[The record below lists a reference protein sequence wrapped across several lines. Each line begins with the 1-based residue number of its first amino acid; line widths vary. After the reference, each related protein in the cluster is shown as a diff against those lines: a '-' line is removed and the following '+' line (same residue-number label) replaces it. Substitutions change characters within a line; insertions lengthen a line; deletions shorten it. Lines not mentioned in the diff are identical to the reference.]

1 MILLSQLL
9 KAAQVAFPKQVTFR
23 YSHPNLYLVCTT
35 AEFGNLT
42 QEARLESFAKALSLQ
57 ASEIAEVV
65 AGSTL
70 QLVLA
75 TPEERD
81 RDYAFLNDAKA
92 GHHWIE
98 FFASFVPTVPQR
110 PLLPGDPRSIHFY
123 GFKGGQGRSTILA
136 LLAKQM
142 ADDGYRVLAVDADLE
157 APSLDLL
164 LAATASAPSATLL
177 GYGPTLD
184 HFRPLSAYTPRQ
196 GPGVVDLIPCRP
208 AGEAYDLDFAAFV
221 LRSSLDV
228 LLPEEIA
235 GKIHEDATEQKYDII
250 LFDHRSGLSTSI
262 LPILSACPG
271 PVAISLRLDD
281 QSSAATGFFDIL
293 LRQNVDYP
301 GLFISF
307 SLDPDDTLE
316 KMRSRNPLQ
325 IDALLACLSDALA
338 RGALPPDDSGQLE
351 LPLTPDDLSDYWV
364 PWFHDRAL
372 LSGHLPTPT
381 DLSKNNLASLQQ
393 IRSVIGFAAKKE
405 IPNRIARPS
414 SPPALT
420 ASGGTDEGLFIE
432 TEALR
437 KLLPANTPHTYIFGR
452 KGTGKTRLLRELA
465 TRRQGEPLVVASD
478 FKDETGIPSG
488 NETFKDLSDS
498 FDPDPEKF
506 WWAILA
512 SALSLPAFT
521 TRDSLLKSLK
531 QYSQRARAEGPAS
544 VRITEI
550 VDMAARQEARRVF
563 LVDGIE
569 TAFLSSRLIL
579 YLEGLFKFLSSIQ
592 SNPKLQDKVTIR
604 LFLRTDLA
612 RRAFQNIEQQISGRV
627 IYLSWDTQS
636 ILNFVLSRITALP
649 WFVQAFPSTVAELQ
663 SNQQLLV
670 AGNLPVDE
678 CDRLLTQVFPQKIRR
693 NNLLT
698 LTFLKTYFSGSAG
711 EAATYYPRIYDRF
724 LHLIDN
730 PTGLDRQ
737 FASVQKLEEGR
748 VSQALIFA
756 AHEQAAKD
764 YLEQVEAELVYLLQL
779 APDYAT
785 NAQRVKEL
793 LQAFAGLSTPFVVDS
808 CLQQLGS
815 KLQGVSEPQIRAALL
830 QMREVGIFEER
841 PGFANQWRVGRL
853 FKASLGMKYVRSQ
866 RAV

>member
-9 KAAQVAFPKQVTFR
+9 KSAQAAFPQQVTFR
-23 YSHPNLYLVCTT
+23 YSHPNLYLICTT
-35 AEFGNLT
+35 AEFRGLIK
-42 QEARLESFAKALSLQ
+42 EARWEIFAKALALQ
-57 ASEIAEVV
+57 SGEIAEVI

-75 TPEERD
+75 TPEERE

-98 FFASFVPTVPQR
+98 FFASSRTAPQH
-110 PLLPGDPRSIHFY
+110 PLLPGNPRAIHFY

-235 GKIHEDATEQKYDII
+235 LKIREDAAQQNYDLV

-281 QSSAATGFFDIL
+281 QSSTANSFFEIL

-301 GLFISF
+301 GLFINF
-307 SLDPDDTLE
+307 SLDPEDTIE
-316 KMRSRNPLQ
+316 KIRSRNPSQ
-325 IDALLACLSDALA
+325 IDALLSCLSDALA
-338 RGALPPDDSGQLE
+338 LGALPSDASGQME

-372 LSGHLPTPT
+372 LSGRLPAPT
-381 DLSKNNLASLQQ
+381 DLSKSNLASLQQ

-405 IPNRIARPS
+405 IPNRVGKPS
-414 SPPALT
+414 IPPALT

-465 TRRQGEPLVVASD
+465 ARRQGEPLVVASD
-478 FKDETGIPSG
+478 FKDENGIPSG
-488 NETFKDLSDS
+488 NETFKDLSDN
-498 FDPDPEKF
+498 FTDDPEKF

-512 SALSLPAFT
+512 SALSLLAFP
-521 TRDSLLKSLK
+521 TRVQLLKSLE
-531 QYSQRARAEGPAS
+531 QYSQRARGEGPAS

-550 VDMAARQEARRVF
+550 VDLAAHQTASRVF

-579 YLEGLFKFLSSIQ
+579 YLEGLFKFLASIQ
-592 SNPKLQDKVTIR
+592 NNPKLQDRVIVR

-649 WFVQAFPSTVAELQ
+649 WFMQEFPSTVAELQ
-663 SNQQLLV
+663 SNQHLLV

-678 CDRLLTQVFPQKIRR
+678 CDRLLSQVFPLKIRR

-730 PTGLDRQ
+730 PTDLGRQ
-737 FASVQKLEEGR
+737 FASVQKLEDGR

-764 YLEQVEAELVYLLQL
+764 YLGQVEAELVYLLQL

-815 KLQGVSEPQIRAALL
+815 KLQGILEPQIRAALL

-866 RAV
+866 RAS

>member
-1 MILLSQLL
+1 M
-9 KAAQVAFPKQVTFR
+9 
-23 YSHPNLYLVCTT
+23 
-35 AEFGNLT
+35 
-42 QEARLESFAKALSLQ
+42 
-57 ASEIAEVV
+57 
-65 AGSTL
+65 
-70 QLVLA
+70 
-75 TPEERD
+75 
-81 RDYAFLNDAKA
+81 
-92 GHHWIE
+92 
-98 FFASFVPTVPQR
+98 
-110 PLLPGDPRSIHFY
+110 
-123 GFKGGQGRSTILA
+123 
-136 LLAKQM
+136 
-142 ADDGYRVLAVDADLE
+142 
-157 APSLDLL
+157 
-164 LAATASAPSATLL
+164 
-177 GYGPTLD
+177 
-184 HFRPLSAYTPRQ
+184 
-196 GPGVVDLIPCRP
+196 
-208 AGEAYDLDFAAFV
+208 
-221 LRSSLDV
+221 
-228 LLPEEIA
+228 
-235 GKIHEDATEQKYDII
+235 
-250 LFDHRSGLSTSI
+250 
-262 LPILSACPG
+262 
-271 PVAISLRLDD
+271 
-281 QSSAATGFFDIL
+281 
-293 LRQNVDYP
+293 DYP

-307 SLDPDDTLE
+307 SLDPEDTLE
-316 KMRSRNPLQ
+316 KMRSRNPMQ
-325 IDALLACLSDALA
+325 IDELLSLLSDALA
-338 RGALPPDDSGQLE
+338 LGALPSDSPGQLE

-372 LSGHLPTPT
+372 LNGRLPAPA

-393 IRSVIGFAAKKE
+393 IRGLIGFAAKKE
-405 IPNRIARPS
+405 TSNRLGQS
-414 SPPALT
+414 QPPALLT

-437 KLLPANTPHTYIFGR
+437 KLRPPNTPFTYIFGR

-465 TRRQGEPLVVASD
+465 TLRKGEPLVVASD
-478 FKDETGIPSG
+478 FKGEAGIPSG
-488 NETFKDLSDS
+488 NETFKDLSDHLTE
-498 FDPDPEKF
+498 DPEKF

-512 SALSLPAFT
+512 SALSLPAFP
-521 TRDSLLKSLK
+521 TRDQLLNSLK
-531 QYSQRARAEGPAS
+531 QYSERARAEGPAS
-544 VRITEI
+544 VRITE
-550 VDMAARQEARRVF
+550 VVEAAAHQKARRFF

-592 SNPKLQDKVTIR
+592 NNPKLQDRVTVR

-649 WFVQAFPSTVAELQ
+649 WFMQAFPSTVAELQ
-663 SNQQLLV
+663 NNQLLLV

-678 CDRLLTQVFPQKIRR
+678 CDRLLSQVFPQKIRR

-730 PTGLDRQ
+730 PTDLGRQ
-737 FASVQKLEEGR
+737 FASVQKLEDGR

-779 APDYAT
+779 APDYAA

-793 LQAFAGLSTPFVVDS
+793 LQAFAGLSTPFIVDS

-815 KLQGVSEPQIRAALL
+815 KLQGISEPQIRAALL

-866 RAV
+866 RAA